1 MNPISFRRHR
11 FPPDVI
17 RYAVWLYFRFTLSI
31 RDVEELLAQ
40 RGIEVSR
47 EAIRCWVI
55 KFGPLIA
62 ANLRR
67 RRSPPTG
74 RWHLDEM
81 VVKIGGR
88 RMYLWRAVDD
98 EGEVL
103 DILVQKRRNKHAA
116 LKLLKKL
123 LKHQGIHPET
133 ITTDKLASYRAALRQ
148 LSLTGRHRP
157 GGMRE
162 NNRAEN
168 SHLVIRR
175 RERKQ
180 QKFKS
185 QGSAQKF
192 LSSHGA
198 IYNTF
203 NVQSHL
209 ISRPTLR
216 KFRAAAN
223 EAWVVATTAA

>member
-1 MNPISFRRHR
+1 MDRGISFKRHR

-17 RYAVWLYFRFTLSI
+17 RYAVRLYLRFTLSI

-47 EAIRCWVI
+47 EAVRCWVI

-67 RRSPPTG
+67 RQSSPTG
-74 RWHLDEM
+74 RRHLDEM
-81 VVKIGGR
+81 VVRIGGR

-103 DILVQKRRNKHAA
+103 DVLVQKRCNKHSA
-116 LKLLKKL
+116 LKLLRRL
-123 LKHQGIHPET
+123 LKNQGIHPET
-133 ITTDKLASYRAALRQ
+133 ITTDKLASYRAAARQ
-148 LSLTGRHRP
+148 LGLTSRHRP
-157 GGMRE
+157 DGMRE

-180 QKFKS
+180 QFKS
-185 QGSAQKF
+185 QGSAQRF
-192 LSSHGA
+192 LSSHSA
-198 IYNTF
+198 IYNT
-203 NVQSHL
+203 ST
-209 ISRPTLR
+209 SSPT
-216 KFRAAAN
+216 
-223 EAWVVATTAA
+223 